1 MSVKIK
7 IRNKKG
13 MKDMSAYHEKKFD
26 WCSFI
31 IGILMTGVALF
42 SFRTPITNLAA
53 IVIVFAFSAIVKGI
67 IQLIGHSQLKHFTY
81 YQSKRLVFLGVI
93 NIIIGIF
100 LLFNMTSSIVALP
113 FVFSIWFIIESVGE
127 LLLASIYR
135 DISKSYFW
143 LMIISSALSIILG
156 FILLSEPLI
165 AALSISWLVGT
176 YFLIAGILYIV
187 RSF

>member
-1 MSVKIK
+1 MSTHHKT
-7 IRNKKG
+7 
-13 MKDMSAYHEKKFD
+13 KFD
-26 WCSFI
+26 WSSFA
-31 IGILMTGVALF
+31 IGLLMVVVALF

-53 IVIVFAFSAIVKGI
+53 IVLVFAFSAIFKGI
-67 IQLIGHSQLKHFTY
+67 LQLFGHFKLKDFTY
-81 YQSKRLVFLGVI
+81 YRSKRLVFLGII

-100 LLFNMTSSIVALP
+100 LMFNMTSSIVALP
-113 FVFSIWFIIESVGE
+113 FVFSMWFIVESIGE

-143 LMIISSALSIILG
+143 LMIISSIISIILG
-156 FILLSEPLI
+156 FILLSQPLI

-176 YFLIAGILYIV
+176 YFLIGGIIYIV

>member
-1 MSVKIK
+1 
-7 IRNKKG
+7 
-13 MKDMSAYHEKKFD
+13 
-26 WCSFI
+26 
-31 IGILMTGVALF
+31 
-42 SFRTPITNLAA
+42 
-53 IVIVFAFSAIVKGI
+53 
-67 IQLIGHSQLKHFTY
+67 
-81 YQSKRLVFLGVI
+81 
-93 NIIIGIF
+93 
-100 LLFNMTSSIVALP
+100 NMTSSIVALP

>member
-26 WCSFI
+26 WSSFI

-42 SFRTPITNLAA
+42 IKIPMTNLAA

-165 AALSISWLVGT
+165 AALRISWLVGT